1 MHWIQ
6 LLIIEVTNAREVVR
20 QRVGRLGERFIG
32 KVFDAEAQV
41 EKALIQ
47 EMETAFQEFGIEAK
61 ILSVDGLK
69 LDGAKS
75 LEVSINVR
83 DERDVLL
90 KNE

>member
-1 MHWIQ
+1 M
-6 LLIIEVTNAREVVR
+6 LIIEVKNAREVVR

-61 ILSVDGLK
+61 ILSVDGLR
-69 LDGAKS
+69 LDGSNS
-75 LEVSINVR
+75 LEVALHTR
-83 DERDVLL
+83 EERDVLL
-90 KNE
+90 KDE

>member
-1 MHWIQ
+1 M
-6 LLIIEVTNAREVVR
+6 LIIEVTNAREVVR

-47 EMETAFQEFGIEAK
+47 EMETAFQEFGIEAR

-69 LDGAKS
+69 LDGSKS
-75 LEVSINVR
+75 LEIPIHIR
-83 DERDVLL
+83 AERDIYLD
-90 KNE
+90 KE

>member
-1 MHWIQ
+1 M
-6 LLIIEVTNAREVVR
+6 LIIEVTNARDVVR

-47 EMETAFQEFGIEAK
+47 EMETAFQEFGIEAR

-69 LDGAKS
+69 LDGSKS
-75 LEVSINVR
+75 LEISLQVR
-83 DERDVLL
+83 EDRDILL
-90 KNE
+90 RKE